1 MTVGHRRASGPAT
14 SPPRP
19 SLVYFEVFLKYR
31 RLPSPSPTPVLWGTR
46 GCCPPSPPACVCGL
60 ADSVRLS
67 SQQSVAFAHVLR
79 TCKSVNGK
87 FPQLNARPRRK
98 GPLRLLD
105 AENSC
110 LPRVASQRPRDLM
123 STGPGDARRAE
134 PSEAAS
140 ALALILPVS
149 VTAAGHART
158 HTVSGKRTWR
168 LSWEAGHQVS
178 SRYSTPLSTLL
189 PRLIR
194 TLTVTTPICLCYSPH
209 SLAPYSR
216 PRHTIPSSV
225 YS

>member
-1 MTVGHRRASGPAT
+1 M
-14 SPPRP
+14 
-19 SLVYFEVFLKYR
+19 
-31 RLPSPSPTPVLWGTR
+31 
-46 GCCPPSPPACVCGL
+46 
-60 ADSVRLS
+60 
-67 SQQSVAFAHVLR
+67 AFAHVLR

-123 STGPGDARRAE
+123 STGPGDA
-134 PSEAAS
+134 
-140 ALALILPVS
+140 LALILPVS

-178 SRYSTPLSTLL
+178 SLNTSVHTASPTHTDANGHYSHLPLLFSPLSGALFPTTSHDPVLCLLLTLPPWEIHTRARTREEASSAWGGWAWEGGPRSSPSFPLSTAFIST
-189 PRLIR
+189 PARL
-194 TLTVTTPICLCYSPH
+194 
-209 SLAPYSR
+209 
-216 PRHTIPSSV
+216 SV
-225 YS
+225 C

>member
-14 SPPRP
+14 CPPRP

-31 RLPSPSPTPVLWGTR
+31 RL
-46 GCCPPSPPACVCGL
+46 PSPPACVCGL

-123 STGPGDARRAE
+123 STGPGDARRVE
-134 PSEAAS
+134 LSE
-140 ALALILPVS
+140 ALILPVS

-178 SRYSTPLSTLL
+178 SRYSTPLPTLL

-216 PRHTIPSSV
+216 SCHTIPSSV